1 MKLIDE
7 LNEVEERLR
16 IAAALAVVAGIE
28 RQLFL
33 KMAAMAFDWA
43 KNFHDDMQKMD
54 EAKQ

>member
-7 LNEVEERLR
+7 LNEVEDRLR

-33 KMAAMAFDWA
+33 KMAGMAFDWA
-43 KNFHDDMQKMD
+43 KNFHDELQKVD
-54 EAKQ
+54 EAEQ